1 MRILIVEDDERM
13 AAALKQ
19 GLQED
24 NHTVTTAGDGDEGLH
39 TALTHDFDVVV
50 LDVMLPGM
58 NGFDVAR
65 RLRRNGRM
73 MPILMLTARDA
84 TRDIVEGL
92 DAGADDYLNKPFAF
106 EELLARL
113 RSLGRRG
120 AATQAIPLVVADLR
134 LDPATHEVTRAGRT
148 LHLTPTEF
156 RLLEALMRAN
166 GRVLARAVLV
176 NAVWGIDRDIEPNT
190 LDAFVRLLRKKVDE
204 PFPAKLVHTVPTVGY
219 CLRER
224 E

>member
-1 MRILIVEDDERM
+1 MRILIVEDDDRM

-24 NHTVTTAGDGDEGLH
+24 NHTVTTAGDGDEGLY
-39 TALTHDFDVVV
+39 TALTNDFDVVV

-65 RLRRNGRM
+65 RLRRDGRM

-92 DAGADDYLNKPFAF
+92 EAGADDYLNKPFAF

-120 AATQAIPLVVADLR
+120 AATQAIPLVVADR
-134 LDPATHEVTRAGRT
+134 RGTCP
-148 LHLTPTEF
+148 
-156 RLLEALMRAN
+156 
-166 GRVLARAVLV
+166 
-176 NAVWGIDRDIEPNT
+176 
-190 LDAFVRLLRKKVDE
+190 
-204 PFPAKLVHTVPTVGY
+204 
-219 CLRER
+219 
-224 E
+224 